1 MAKKKDGFVIG
12 SDKPAE
18 IGAIINTV
26 AAIIIT
32 PIFGI
37 VAGQSPDGIPTYLGI
52 IVAIINAGILFE
64 AVMGWIIFIRWMKT
78 SATWP
83 YMWLK
88 VMGFIPFGFIT
99 YLIAAKE
106 WQKDYSFCYQG
117 GREDLLA
124 RQKAFE
130 EKQAAEEEERKR
142 KEAAFRATPEGKKLT
157 EKEDQIKYF
166 TDAAKYFC
174 GDGSWDYGKEVPSPA
189 FFDLRCRLVDLNEKE
204 GTVYIHFESDICMYA
219 ISHESLSYQ
228 TRVELDCKNF
238 CKGRATKLASRVREE
253 ILPRYQN
260 GSVGYYFSKFQRVK
274 SIIEFHVKK

>member
-12 SDKPAE
+12 TDIPAK

-32 PIFGI
+32 PIFSI
-37 VAGQSPDGIPTYLGI
+37 VAGQSPDGIPTYLGT
-52 IVAIINAGILFE
+52 IVLIINAGILFE
-64 AVMGWIIFIRWMKT
+64 AVMGWIIYIRWMKT

-117 GREDLLA
+117 GREDLRA
-124 RQKAFE
+124 RQKAVE
-130 EKQAAEEEERKR
+130 EKQAAKEEERKR

-166 TDAAKYFC
+166 TDTVKNFC
-174 GDGSWDYGKEVPSPA
+174 GNGSWDYGKEVPSPA
-189 FFDLRCRLVDLNEKE
+189 HFDLDCKLVDFDEKD
-204 GTVYIHFESDICMYA
+204 GTIYIYFESDIRMYL
-219 ISHESLSYQ
+219 SFMYHESPS
-228 TRVELDCKNF
+228 RVEFDCKSF
-238 CKGRATKLASRVREE
+238 CEGRATKLASRVREE

-260 GSVGYYFSKFQRVK
+260 GSVGYYFSKFQRVE
-274 SIIEFHVKK
+274 SIIKFSVKK